1 MWLSDSANQKKLHRY
16 QKTLSGTYEEMLSN
30 WRNKKQEAAEQNNL
44 FSSFMNTFQFMHREL
59 TETLAIEQQNLMECF
74 DPHNAFHNAQ
84 VFVDAP
90 FVSYYQ
96 QD

>member
-1 MWLSDSANQKKLHRY
+1 M
-16 QKTLSGTYEEMLSN
+16 LSGIYEEMFSN
-30 WRNKKQEAAEQNNL
+30 WRNKKQEAAERNDL

-59 TETLAIEQQNLMECF
+59 AETLAIEQLNLIKKL
-74 DPHNAFHNAQ
+74 DPHNVFYNAQ

-90 FVSYYQ
+90 FVSYYH